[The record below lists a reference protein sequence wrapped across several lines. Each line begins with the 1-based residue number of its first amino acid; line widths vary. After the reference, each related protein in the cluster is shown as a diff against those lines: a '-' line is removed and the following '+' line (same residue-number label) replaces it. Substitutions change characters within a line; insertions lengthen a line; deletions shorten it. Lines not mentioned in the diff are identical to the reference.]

1 MKIYTLLLGALIACP
16 MQAQTMHDWENYH
29 VLQINREPA
38 RAAFTPFF
46 VQKGDCSMS
55 LDGTWKFRWT
65 PVPGERIIDF
75 YQTDFNDKDWK
86 DFPVPANW
94 EVNGYGT
101 PIYVSA
107 GYPFKIDP
115 PRVMGEPKADYTTYK
130 ERNPVGQYRRTF
142 VLPVGWEA
150 DRQTFLCFEGVMS
163 AFYVW
168 INGERVGYSQGSMEP
183 SEFNITDYLKT
194 GENQIAL
201 EVYRYSDGSY
211 LEDQDFWRFGG
222 IHRSIHLIHTPD
234 VRMRDYTIR
243 TLPASAGNYKD
254 FILQID
260 PQFSVYRGMTGK
272 GYTLQAVLKDVSG
285 KEIVKLQ
292 GEVEE
297 ILDLEHKASRM
308 NEWYP
313 QRGPRKTGRLSAMIK
328 SPERWTAETP
338 YLYKLHLTLQNAEG
352 KVIEQAEQSVGFRTV
367 EINKGQLLING
378 NPVCFRG
385 VNRHEHDPRTARVM
399 SEERM
404 LQDILLMKQANINA
418 VRTSHYPNVSRW
430 YELCDSLGLY
440 VMDEADIEEHGLR
453 GTLAST
459 PDWYA
464 AFMDRAVR
472 MAERDKNYPS
482 IVMWSMGNES
492 GYGPNFAAISA
503 WLHDFDPTR
512 PVHYEG
518 AQGVDGNPDP
528 KTVDVISRF
537 YTRVKQEYLNPGI
550 AEGEDKER
558 AENAR
563 WERLLEIA
571 ERTNDDRPVMTSEY
585 AHSMGNVLGNFKE
598 YWDEIYSNPRMLGGF
613 IWDWVD
619 QGIYKELPD
628 GRIMV
633 AYGGDFGDKPN
644 LKAFCFNGLLMSDR
658 ETTPKYWEVKKV
670 YAPVQLAVNNEQ
682 LIVTNRN
689 HHIDLSQYRCL
700 WTLTIDGKQKEQ
712 GEITLPEVA
721 PGESETITLPAFRS
735 LSDKKALNRK
745 GNNSNSTNTLSDCQ
759 LKVSIVLK
767 SDALWAKA
775 GHEVTW
781 EQFCLQQG
789 ELLSA
794 DLINKGALQ
803 VKEDDK
809 SLSVSGRGFS
819 VQWEKKAVGSIT
831 SLMYNGKEILTQNH
845 FPVQPVTQAFR
856 APTDNDK
863 SFGNWL
869 AKDWQLHGM
878 DHPLISLESFDHE
891 VRADGAVIVRIRT
904 TNLYK
909 EGNVTTTSVYTISSD
924 GVIDLKTTFLPQGV
938 LPELPRLG
946 LAFCLAPAYN
956 TFTWYGR
963 GPQDNYPDRKT
974 SAATGLWKGTVAE
987 QYVHY
992 PRPQDSGNKEEVQ
1005 FLTLTDKRN
1014 KGIRVDAVED
1024 VFSASALHY
1033 TAQDLHKETHD
1044 CNLKPRPEIILSMD
1058 AAVLGLGNS
1067 SCGPGVLKKYAIEK
1081 KEHTL
1086 HIRISKQ

>member
-1 MKIYTLLLGALIACP
+1 MKIYTLLFGLLLPIQP
-16 MQAQTMHDWENYH
+16 SAQTVHDWENHH

-38 RAAFTPFF
+38 RAAFTPFHA
-46 VQKGDCSMS
+46 QKGDCSIC

-65 PVPGERIIDF
+65 PVPDERIVEF
-75 YQTDFNDKDWK
+75 YQTDFNDKDWVG
-86 DFPVPANW
+86 FPVPANW

-115 PRVMGEPKADYTTYK
+115 PRVMGEPKVDYTTYK
-130 ERNPVGQYRRTF
+130 ERNPVGQYRRSF
-142 VLPVGWEA
+142 QLPAGWEA
-150 DRQTFLCFEGVMS
+150 RGQTLLRFEGVMS

-183 SEFNITDYLKT
+183 SEFNITNYLHA

-222 IHRSIHLIHTPD
+222 IHRSIHLQHTPD
-234 VRMRDYTIR
+234 IRIRDYAVR
-243 TLPASAGNYKD
+243 TLPVSTDYQD

-272 GYTLQAVLKDVSG
+272 GTTLQGVLKDASG
-285 KEIVKLQ
+285 REIATLK
-292 GEVEE
+292 GDVED
-297 ILDLEHKASRM
+297 ILDLEHKAGRM

-313 QRGPRKTGRLSAMIK
+313 QRGPRKLGRMSATIK
-328 SPERWTAETP
+328 SPKRWTAETP
-338 YLYKLHLTLQNAEG
+338 YLYKLHLTLLTAEG
-352 KVIEQAEQSVGFRTV
+352 EVIEQVEQSVGFRSV
-367 EINKGQLLING
+367 EIRNGQLLVNG
-378 NPVCFRG
+378 APVRFRG

-459 PDWYA
+459 PDWHA
-464 AFMDRAVR
+464 AFLDRAVR
-472 MAERDKNYPS
+472 MAERDKNHPS

-518 AQGVDGNPDP
+518 AQGAGGEPDP

-571 ERTNDDRPVMTSEY
+571 ERTNDNRPVMTSEY
-585 AHSMGNVLGNFKE
+585 AHSMGNALGNFKE

-619 QGIYKELPD
+619 QGIYKTLPD

-670 YAPVQLAVNNEQ
+670 YSPVELRVESGE
-682 LIVTNRN
+682 LRVTNRN
-689 HHIDLSQYRCL
+689 HHTDLSQYRCL
-700 WTLTIDGKQKEQ
+700 WTLSIDGKQKDQ

-721 PGESETITLPAFRS
+721 PGESETIPLPVSIAG
-735 LSDKKALNRK
+735 KKASAK
-745 GNNSNSTNTLSDCQ
+745 ATSDLRLTISFI
-759 LKVSIVLK
+759 LKR
-767 SDALWAKA
+767 DALWAKA
-775 GHEVTW
+775 GHEVAW
-781 EQFCLQQG
+781 EQFCIQEG
-789 ELLSA
+789 ALLSSKLENRGRLKVRA
-794 DLINKGALQ
+794 D
-803 VKEDDK
+803 EEH
-809 SLSVSGRGFS
+809 LSISGSGFS
-819 VQWEKKAVGSIT
+819 IQWEKNATGSLT
-831 SLMYNGKEILTQNH
+831 SLTYHGKEMLAH
-845 FPVQPVTQAFR
+845 PADFPLQPVTQAFR

-869 AKDWQLHGM
+869 AKDWSLHQM
-878 DHPLISLESFDHE
+878 DNPRISLDSFKHE
-891 VRADGAVIVRIRT
+891 VREDGAVIVRVQTR
-904 TNLYK
+904 NRYK
-909 EGNVTTTSVYTISSD
+909 EGMIVTKFLYTILSD
-924 GVIDLKTTFLPQGV
+924 GTIDLKTTFQPQGI

-946 LAFCLAPAYN
+946 IAFCLSSDYN
-956 TFTWYGR
+956 TFIWQGR

-974 SAATGLWKGTVAE
+974 SAAVGLWKGSVAD

-992 PRPQDSGNKEEVQ
+992 PRPQDSGNKEEVCR
-1005 FLTLTDKRN
+1005 LMLTDRHG

-1033 TAQDLHKETHD
+1033 TAQDLYKETHD
-1044 CNLKPRPEIILSMD
+1044 CNLKPRPEVILSLD

-1067 SCGPGVLKKYAIEK
+1067 SCGPGVLKKYAIDK

-1086 HIRISKQ
+1086 HIRIASTAPVSVTKNN